1 LLIFYDS
8 STFINNTHNIKLL
21 FRRYL
26 SQCSCWM
33 ENMSE
38 ACRLLV
44 GVSPTGYSS
53 EGFTISSRF
62 SNSLYAPNRKFL
74 KNRIKKL
81 ISISL
86 RTLRERTKTTNRTI
100 VHVFSLQIKL
110 YLSDRQ
116 RSTSDPLSLLSG
128 SSLQM
133 YSQDLAFLLMLRLIR
148 KLTHSTY
155 AA

>member
-1 LLIFYDS
+1 MDIAVKKQYPQHKVVVPS
-8 STFINNTHNIKLL
+8 
-21 FRRYL
+21 
-26 SQCSCWM
+26 
-33 ENMSE
+33 
-38 ACRLLV
+38 LLV
-44 GVSPTGYSS
+44 SMLVLEGEHVGSLSVTCPSYSS

-74 KNRIKKL
+74 KNKIKKL

-86 RTLRERTKTTNRTI
+86 HTLRERTKTTNRTI

-128 SSLQM
+128 SS
-133 YSQDLAFLLMLRLIR
+133 YGCIRQDLAFLLVLRLIR
-148 KLTHSTY
+148 KHTHPTQLPKSVAHKWY
-155 AA
+155 